1 MKKLLNTRYL
11 LAAFVLIAAA
21 SCSKNST
28 PINTPTVYYQG
39 GDEVGRPGIATVF
52 VTTPDKDN
60 FNATI
65 PSVMGA
71 AFQSKFQTQL
81 LALNPGYT
89 TNALTLTAAQ
99 FTTVLATDVLNVS
112 ASGATT
118 YGTLTGRGL
127 SDDVIHTSLVLI
139 FGGPDGTSNPGL
151 NDDHVP
157 ANDKA
162 FLSTFPY
169 LASPW

>member
-1 MKKLLNTRYL
+1 MKKVLNTSYL
-11 LAAFVLIAAA
+11 LAAIIIIFAA
-21 SCSKNST
+21 SCSKST
-28 PINTPTVYYQG
+28 PVNNPTVYYSR

-52 VTTPDKDN
+52 VAAADKDT
-60 FNATI
+60 FNGTI

-71 AFQSKFQTQL
+71 AFQAKFQARL
-81 LALNPGYT
+81 LALNSGYT
-89 TNALTLTAAQ
+89 TNALGLTAAQ
-99 FTTVLATDVLNVS
+99 FTTVLSTDVLNL
-112 ASGATT
+112 AATGATT

-139 FGGPDGTSNPGL
+139 FGGPSGSDNPTL

-162 FLSTFPY
+162 FLTTFPY

>member
-1 MKKLLNTRYL
+1 MKKVLNTRYIL
-11 LAAFVLIAAA
+11 TAIVIIVAA
-21 SCSKNST
+21 SCSKSS
-28 PINTPTVYYQG
+28 PINNPTVYFQG

-52 VTTPDKDN
+52 VAAADKDT
-60 FNATI
+60 FNSTI

-71 AFQSKFQTQL
+71 AFQAKFQTKL
-81 LALNPGYT
+81 LALNTGYS
-89 TNALTLTAAQ
+89 TNALGLTADQ
-99 FTTVLATDVLNVS
+99 FTTVLSTDVLNL
-112 ASGATT
+112 AATGATT

-139 FGGPDGTSNPGL
+139 FGGPGGSDNAGL

-162 FLSTFPY
+162 FLTTFPY

>member
-1 MKKLLNTRYL
+1 MKKVFNKIVLVTAV
-11 LAAFVLIAAA
+11 LAFATAACKKSSPVA
-21 SCSKNST
+21 
-28 PINTPTVYYQG
+28 PPAVYFMG

-52 VTTPDKDN
+52 VTTPFKDS

-65 PSVMGA
+65 PSVMGPIY
-71 AFQSKFQTQL
+71 QPRFQTQL
-81 LALNPGYT
+81 MALNPGYT
-89 TNALTLTAAQ
+89 TNALGLSAAA
-99 FTTVLATDVLNVS
+99 FTGVLATDVLNVS

-127 SDDVIHTSLVLI
+127 SDDVIHTSLDLI

-157 ANDKA
+157 ANDKP
-162 FLSTFPY
+162 FLNSFPY

>member
-1 MKKLLNTRYL
+1 MKKVFNKIVLVAAI
-11 LAAFVLIAAA
+11 LAFATVA
-21 SCSKNST
+21 CKKGST
-28 PINTPTVYYQG
+28 VTPPPVYFMG

-52 VTTPDKDN
+52 VTTAFKDS

-65 PSVMGA
+65 PSVMA
-71 AFQSKFQTQL
+71 PIYQPRFQAQL
-81 LALNPGYT
+81 MALNPGYT
-89 TNALTLTAAQ
+89 TNALGLSASA
-99 FTTVLATDVLNVS
+99 FTGVLATDVLNVA

-127 SDDVIHTSLVLI
+127 SDDVIHTSLTLI

-157 ANDKA
+157 ANDKP
-162 FLSTFPY
+162 FLSSFPY
-169 LASPW
+169 LANPW

>member
-1 MKKLLNTRYL
+1 MKKLFTIRH
-11 LAAFVLIAAA
+11 AMVAIVLIAAA
-21 SCSKNST
+21 SCSKNSS
-28 PINTPTVYYQG
+28 PVTPTYYQG

-52 VTTPDKDN
+52 VTTAYKDS

-71 AFQSKFQTQL
+71 IYQPRFQTQL
-81 LALNPGYT
+81 MALNPGYT
-89 TNALTLTAAQ
+89 TNALGLTAAQ
-99 FTTVLATDVLNVS
+99 FTTVLSTDVLNL
-112 ASGATT
+112 AATGATA
-118 YGTLTGRGL
+118 YGSLTGRGL

-139 FGGPDGTSNPGL
+139 FGGPSGSDNPSL

-157 ANDKA
+157 ANDKP
-162 FLSTFPY
+162 FLTSFPY